1 MEITKYVCYNK
12 QSGEYLRKHYY
23 NIYNCQKRKN
33 EKKEGGYVEVKFQLA
48 TLFDYKD
55 DADEVAKL
63 YSSNIRKYEIKPVR
77 VII

>member
-23 NIYNCQKRKN
+23 SIYNCQKHKN

-63 YSSNIRKYEIKPVR
+63 YSSNTKKYDVKPVK